1 MQQKGSYIPI
11 PFLHV
16 GGAIQEE
23 CGPTREIVQLDN
35 GFIIR
40 HAEVTKS
47 FLQGL
52 IFIVTK
58 CANAVSDDV
67 LAPMLEGDFVQTLF
81 HQKQTMAQEW
91 ERLCFLQREITI
103 TEMVNVFPSL
113 PAHSVYQLLGT
124 QMKTMGDA
132 KHLQD
137 LPARQQPL
145 FQRNQQI
152 QTLNG
157 TG

>member
-16 GGAIQEE
+16 GGDIQEE

-58 CANAVSDDV
+58 GANAVSDDV

-91 ERLCFLQREITI
+91 ERLCFLQREIT
-103 TEMVNVFPSL
+103 
-113 PAHSVYQLLGT
+113 QLQKWL
-124 QMKTMGDA
+124 MFS
-132 KHLQD
+132 HLF
-137 LPARQQPL
+137 LH
-145 FQRNQQI
+145 
-152 QTLNG
+152 TLSINYWVLK
-157 TG
+157 

>member
-23 CGPTREIVQLDN
+23 CRPTREIVQLDN

-40 HAEVTKS
+40 HAEVMKS

-58 CANAVSDDV
+58 FANAVSDDV
-67 LAPMLEGDFVQTLF
+67 VAPMLEGDFVQTLF

-91 ERLCFLQREITI
+91 ERLCFLQREIT
-103 TEMVNVFPSL
+103 
-113 PAHSVYQLLGT
+113 QLQKWL
-124 QMKTMGDA
+124 MFS
-132 KHLQD
+132 HLF
-137 LPARQQPL
+137 LH
-145 FQRNQQI
+145 
-152 QTLNG
+152 TLSINYWVLK
-157 TG
+157 

>member
-1 MQQKGSYIPI
+1 MNNLGIHEMQQKGSYIPI

-40 HAEVTKS
+40 HAEVMKS

-58 CANAVSDDV
+58 FANAVSDDV
-67 LAPMLEGDFVQTLF
+67 VVPML
-81 HQKQTMAQEW
+81 
-91 ERLCFLQREITI
+91 
-103 TEMVNVFPSL
+103 
-113 PAHSVYQLLGT
+113 
-124 QMKTMGDA
+124 
-132 KHLQD
+132 
-137 LPARQQPL
+137 
-145 FQRNQQI
+145 
-152 QTLNG
+152 
-157 TG
+157 

>member
-40 HAEVTKS
+40 HAEVMKS

-58 CANAVSDDV
+58 FANAVSDDMV
-67 LAPMLEGDFVQTLF
+67 APMLESDFVQTLF

-91 ERLCFLQREITI
+91 ERLCFLQGEIT
-103 TEMVNVFPSL
+103 
-113 PAHSVYQLLGT
+113 QLQKWL
-124 QMKTMGDA
+124 MFS
-132 KHLQD
+132 HLF
-137 LPARQQPL
+137 LHTL
-145 FQRNQQI
+145 FINYW
-152 QTLNG
+152 LLK
-157 TG
+157 

>member
-1 MQQKGSYIPI
+1 MNNLGIHEMQQKGSYIPI

-67 LAPMLEGDFVQTLF
+67 LAPMLEGDFLQTLF

-91 ERLCFLQREITI
+91 ERLCFLQREIT
-103 TEMVNVFPSL
+103 
-113 PAHSVYQLLGT
+113 QLQKWL
-124 QMKTMGDA
+124 MFS
-132 KHLQD
+132 HLF
-137 LPARQQPL
+137 LH
-145 FQRNQQI
+145 
-152 QTLNG
+152 TLSINYWVLK
-157 TG
+157 